1 MSKIVGVRVPPSAP
15 PQKNSFE
22 IILFSDSG
30 NRHIAGSARELRSGF
45 AIVSLREASSEAAM
59 ANHWHH
65 IHRGPADDM
74 HTAGLEEA
82 AYVAGWILSC
92 ATVAG
97 VILLIWQFNI

>member
-1 MSKIVGVRVPPSAP
+1 
-15 PQKNSFE
+15 
-22 IILFSDSG
+22 
-30 NRHIAGSARELRSGF
+30 
-45 AIVSLREASSEAAM
+45 M